1 MGWYGN
7 KGNRKYVIEQLT
19 AGNNRTKC
27 IRHCFRGN
35 AFRGVLWQ
43 VWECSIV
50 SKTFITVDILEYRNG
65 QWYNKPLDESMGP
78 YYYSCP
84 LAYLDLAPVENA
96 PWRETVKAYHAKAKL
111 QREERKNKKK
121 ALEHNKALRLLK
133 VMALENFLNMRG
145 I

>member
-1 MGWYGN
+1 MGWYSN

-27 IRHCFRGN
+27 IRHCYRGN
-35 AFRGVLWQ
+35 AFIGVLWQ
-43 VWECSIV
+43 VWECSII
-50 SKTFITVDILEYRNG
+50 SKTFITVDILEYRYG

-78 YYYSCP
+78 YYHSCP

-96 PWRETVKAYHAKAKL
+96 VWRKSVYEYHAKAKSKREQL
-111 QREERKNKKK
+111 KRQRD
-121 ALEHNKALRLLK
+121 AIQHNQAMKLLK
-133 VMALENFLNMRG
+133 VMALENFVNMRG

>member
-35 AFRGVLWQ
+35 AFKGVLWQ
-43 VWECSIV
+43 VWECSIL
-50 SKTFITVDILEYRNG
+50 SKTFITVDILEYING

-96 PWRETVKAYHAKAKL
+96 VWRKSVYEYHAKAKS
-111 QREERKNKKK
+111 K
-121 ALEHNKALRLLK
+121 RLLAK
-133 VMALENFLNMRG
+133 LDRIDNERNSKLEALENFLNMRG